1 MYMATLP
8 EHKIDVELDPM
19 VPQPYRIRTVRRE
32 TGDTFTF
39 ALVPVDTRMR
49 MTSFRPGQF
58 NMVYV
63 FGKGEVPISISGDPG
78 SKTSLVH
85 TVRAVGAVTRAMCS
99 SKRGDIVG
107 IRGPFGSGWPVAA
120 AEGYDILII
129 AGGIGLAPLR
139 PALYHVLADR
149 GKYGHVT
156 LLYGARTPEEML
168 YVKELEKWGGR
179 FDVDVE
185 VTVDNADSKWYGRV
199 GVVTT
204 LISRA
209 RFDPDE
215 TVAMVCGPEI
225 MMHFT
230 VRELRAHGM
239 DPENIYLSLERN
251 MKCAIGFCG
260 HCQYGPEFICK
271 DGPVFPYSRVDQLM
285 RIREL

>member
-8 EHKIDVELDPM
+8 EHKIDVQPDPM
-19 VPQPYRIRTVRRE
+19 VPQPYRIRSVRRE

-58 NMVYV
+58 NMVYM

-149 GKYGHVT
+149 GKYGYVT

-185 VTVDNADSKWYGRV
+185 VTVDNAESKWYGRV

-260 HCQYGPEFICK
+260 HCQYGPKFICK